1 MVIFRTT
8 VPPLVCIFVALV
20 LAAVFVLVAVPLVL
34 HVVEAS
40 TLKLELTKLLVGSS
54 ASDPVLHVVTLP
66 TQHLDPRTASQ
77 ILQIISPLLPSKGPR
92 IDCVLSMRRPS
103 QQYVASDSE
112 AS

>member
-66 TQHLDPRTASQ
+66 NATFGSQNSISDPSNNIPPPAIQGTQN
-77 ILQIISPLLPSKGPR
+77 
-92 IDCVLSMRRPS
+92 
-103 QQYVASDSE
+103 
-112 AS
+112 